1 MTPIY
6 IEFKLG
12 NWRPQI
18 PNMKYRRNQ
27 INSNIILQSKHCWKA
42 GLFPISMLSALNEM
56 FIEELRP
63 KQISLKEL

>member
-1 MTPIY
+1 MIFLLLY
-6 IEFKLG
+6 CEKMD
-12 NWRPQI
+12 
-18 PNMKYRRNQ
+18 MKYCGNQ
-27 INSNIILQSKHCWKA
+27 INSNIILQSKHRWKV

>member
-1 MTPIY
+1 
-6 IEFKLG
+6 
-12 NWRPQI
+12 
-18 PNMKYRRNQ
+18 MKYCGNQ
-27 INSNIILQSKHCWKA
+27 INSNIILQSKHCWNV